1 MRTPQI
7 GTVYNGLVFHTT
19 LIPILINELS
29 KYNADKAKSYEE
41 HYSTSNDDDSNE
53 QTVSS
58 LFNDLNEI
66 AGEGQYFGS
75 KPDEENGISF
85 DYGFW
90 ENQ

>member
-7 GTVYNGLVFHTT
+7 GTVYNGLVFHST

-29 KYNADKAKSYEE
+29 KYNAEKAKFYDK

-66 AGEGQYFGS
+66 AGEGHYFGS
-75 KPDEENGISF
+75 KPDVKNGISF

-90 ENQ
+90 KKQ